1 MLRTHLSTEQRAELE
16 GLRRHA
22 VGRVA
27 GRAHMVLLNDQGYHV
42 PEIAQIAGCGR
53 DVVRHWLHGY
63 QQWGIAGLYDDPRT
77 GRPRTH
83 PWADLVVDTQA
94 SQSPP
99 CSGHVQTCW
108 SVGLIGAFLGRRFGI
123 RLSGASLRRALHR
136 QGWRWA
142 RPRLAPVRCVDPEA
156 EGKVAT
162 LAAAWAQVQVG
173 EGQLLFVDESDLH
186 LLPVVRAMWMK
197 GPRRRIP
204 TPGTNRRHAFFGA
217 LDARRGTWISTDHE
231 HKRAAHFLALLQ
243 RLLTLYPS
251 GPLYV
256 ALDNAPIHTAR
267 LIQHWLADQPRV
279 TALWLPKYAGHE
291 HNPVER
297 IWGLMK
303 AAVAA
308 NRPAG
313 SMDALIQVARDFLAV
328 LRPYP
333 VKYLLAS

>member
-1 MLRTHLSTEQRAELE
+1 MLRTQLSAEQRTDLE
-16 GLRRHA
+16 HLRRQA

-27 GRAHMVLLNDQGYHV
+27 GRAHLIVLNDQGYHV
-42 PEIAQIAGCGR
+42 PEIARIAGGGR
-53 DVVRHWLHGY
+53 DVVRHWLHRY
-63 QQWGIAGLYDDPRT
+63 QRLGIPGLYDEPRS
-77 GRPRTH
+77 GRPRSH
-83 PWADLVVDTQA
+83 PLADLVVDTQA

-108 SVGLIGAFLGRRFGI
+108 SVGLLGAFLGRRFGI
-123 RLSGASLRRALHR
+123 HLSGASVRRALQR
-136 QGWRWA
+136 QGWRWG
-142 RPRLAPVRCVDPEA
+142 RPRLAPVGRVDPEA
-156 EGKVAT
+156 QEKVAAL
-162 LAAAWAQVQVG
+162 LAAWRQVQAGVG
-173 EGQLLFVDESDLH
+173 QVLFVDESDLQ
-186 LLPVVRAMWMK
+186 LLPVLRAMWMK

-217 LDARRGTWISTDHE
+217 LDARRGSWVSTDHA
-231 HKRAAHFLALLQ
+231 HKRAAHFLAFLQ
-243 RLLTLYPS
+243 RLLALYPS

-267 LIQHWLADQPRV
+267 LIEHWLADQPRV
-279 TALWLPKYAGHE
+279 IALWLPKYAGHAL
-291 HNPVER
+291 NPVER

-313 SMDALIQVARDFLAV
+313 SMDALIQAARDFFAM

-333 VKYLLAS
+333 VKHLLAS

>member
-27 GRAHMVLLNDQGYHV
+27 GRAQMILLNDQGYRV

-63 QQWGIAGLYDDPRT
+63 QRLGIPGLYDDPRS

-83 PWADLVVDTQA
+83 ALADLVIDTQA

-108 SVGLIGAFLGRRFGI
+108 SVGLLCAFLGRRFGI

-142 RPRLAPVRCVDPEA
+142 RPRLAPVPRVDPEA
-156 EGKVAT
+156 EDKLAA
-162 LAAAWAQVQVG
+162 LAAAWAQVQAG
-173 EGQLLFVDESDLH
+173 QGQLLFVDESDLH
-186 LLPVVRAMWMK
+186 LLPVLRAMWMK

-217 LDARRGTWISTDHE
+217 LDARRGSWVSTDHE

-243 RLLTLYPS
+243 RLLALYPS

-267 LIQHWLADQPRV
+267 LIEHWLADQPRV
-279 TALWLPKYAGHE
+279 RALWLPKYAGHE

-313 SMDALIQVARDFLAV
+313 SMDALLQAARDFLAD

-333 VKYLLAS
+333 VKHLLAS